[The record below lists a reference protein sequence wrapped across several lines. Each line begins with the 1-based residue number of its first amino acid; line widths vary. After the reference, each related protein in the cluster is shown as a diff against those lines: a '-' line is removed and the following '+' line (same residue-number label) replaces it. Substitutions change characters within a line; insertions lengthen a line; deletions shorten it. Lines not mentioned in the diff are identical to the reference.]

1 MSAKTFSPTALLG
14 SQTRVAMPR
23 TLVTGATAGIGRELA
38 LQLAQAGVPVLAL
51 GRNVQ
56 SLQAL
61 QDSSPRIATVVC
73 DLSDVASL
81 PDHAAQWVTLYP
93 DLACVIHNAGVQDIL
108 RMDDAGYSPGQLRQE
123 VDINLVAPMVLTQ
136 ALLPHLQSK
145 PQACVVNITSGMG
158 FAPKRT
164 SAVYSATKAGLHL
177 FSEALRAQLKGGTV
191 KVVEVVMPMVDTAM
205 SQASAAGKIS
215 PAQAAR
221 ELITGMN
228 KGLSVVWVGKAR
240 AIPVLLRLAPSVLAR
255 VIQRG

>member
-1 MSAKTFSPTALLG
+1 MSAKTFSPTAVQG
-14 SQTRVAMPR
+14 SQTHVVMPR
-23 TLVTGATAGIGRELA
+23 TLITGATAGIGRELA

-61 QDSSPRIATVVC
+61 QDSNPRIATVVC

-81 PDHAAQWVTLYP
+81 PDHTTQSIALYP
-93 DLACVIHNAGVQDIL
+93 DLACVIHNAGVQDIV
-108 RMDDAGYSPGQLRQE
+108 RMDDAGYGAGQLGQE

-145 PQACVVNITSGMG
+145 QQACVVNITSGMG

-177 FSEALRAQLKGGTV
+177 FSEALRAQLEGSTV
-191 KVVEVVMPMVDTAM
+191 RVVEAVMPMVDTAM
-205 SQASAAGKIS
+205 SQGSAAGKIS

-228 KGLSVVWVGKAR
+228 KGLSVVWVGKTR

>member
-1 MSAKTFSPTALLG
+1 MSAKTFSPTALQG
-14 SQTRVAMPR
+14 SQTHVVMPR
-23 TLVTGATAGIGRELA
+23 TLITGATAGIGRELA

-81 PDHAAQWVTLYP
+81 PDHAAQWVALYP
-93 DLACVIHNAGVQDIL
+93 DLACVIHNAGVQDIV
-108 RMDDAGYSPGQLRQE
+108 RMDDAGYGAGQLRQE

-145 PQACVVNITSGMG
+145 QQACVVNITSGMG

-177 FSEALRAQLKGGTV
+177 FSEALRAQLEGSTV
-191 KVVEVVMPMVDTAM
+191 RVVEAVMPMVDTAM
-205 SQASAAGKIS
+205 SQTSSAGI
-215 PAQAAR
+215 
-221 ELITGMN
+221 G
-228 KGLSVVWVGKAR
+228 
-240 AIPVLLRLAPSVLAR
+240 
-255 VIQRG
+255 QRRR

>member
-1 MSAKTFSPTALLG
+1 MSAKTFSPTALQG
-14 SQTRVAMPR
+14 SQTHVVMPR
-23 TLVTGATAGIGRELA
+23 TLITGATAGIGRELA

-61 QDSSPRIATVVC
+61 QDSNPRIATVVC

-108 RMDDAGYSPGQLRQE
+108 RMDDAGYSPGQLRKE

-177 FSEALRAQLKGGTV
+177 FSEALRAQLKGSTV

-205 SQASAAGKIS
+205 SQGSAAGKIS

-228 KGLSVVWVGKAR
+228 KGLSVVWVGKTR

>member
-1 MSAKTFSPTALLG
+1 MSAKTFSPTALQG
-14 SQTRVAMPR
+14 SQTHVVMPR
-23 TLVTGATAGIGRELA
+23 TLITGATAGIGRELA

-81 PDHAAQWVTLYP
+81 PDHAAQWVALYP

-108 RMDDAGYSPGQLRQE
+108 RMDDAGYGPGQLRKE

-145 PQACVVNITSGMG
+145 QQACVVNITSGMG

-205 SQASAAGKIS
+205 SQGSAAGKIS